1 MNAWKTDIITG
12 IGAIT
17 FAGFVIGI
25 SFRFP
30 ASRGADF
37 GPSLFPRVIAVA
49 LILLGTAVLLQSR
62 KGRIEAQNAAAPVTE
77 GQYGPAS
84 TGLRNVAIT
93 VAAIVVYIVVVE
105 KLGFIP
111 TTAVFLFV
119 LMKVF
124 GLSAARSLVFSCLC
138 TGFVF
143 ALFSMVLRVI
153 LP

>member
-1 MNAWKTDIITG
+1 LNAWKTDIITG
-12 IGAIT
+12 AGAIA
-17 FAGFVIGI
+17 FAGFVIGM
-25 SFRFP
+25 SFDFP

-62 KGRIEAQNAAAPVTE
+62 KGRIHARDGEARVPE
-77 GQYGPAS
+77 GQDILTS
-84 TGLRNVAIT
+84 TGLRNVIIT
-93 VAAIVVYIVVVE
+93 VAATVVYIAVVE

-111 TTAVFLFV
+111 TTAAFLLV
-119 LMKVF
+119 LMKAF
-124 GLSAARSLVFSCLC
+124 GLSTARSLVFSCLS

-143 ALFSMVLRVI
+143 ALFSMVLRVV